1 MQVIIA
7 VNKVKANE
15 IIAHYDTQT
24 GRDLKPLWNFIRTS
38 AEVIDVIREAFGQR
52 GETVPR
58 LVNGL
63 IEDNVTS
70 LVNTG
75 NVFLTDVI
83 LVQLS
88 VDTYMSLRD
97 IAGPTGVI
105 SFNPNP
111 VETLA

>member
-7 VNKVKANE
+7 VNKIKANE

-24 GRDLKPLWNFIRTS
+24 GRDLKSLWNFIRIS
-38 AEVIDVIREAFGQR
+38 AEVIDVIREDVGLL
-52 GETVPR
+52 GEKIPR

-70 LVNTG
+70 LMNTG

-88 VDTYMSLRD
+88 VDTYMNLRD

-105 SFNPNP
+105 SFNPSA
-111 VETLA
+111 VEETS